1 MPGDE
6 RLNIDSIDPDMNYY
20 NDSIENFKEY
30 TIETFNENKNFNSSS
45 LNLFHNNARSIMAD
59 GRMDEY
65 NILFKA
71 IDNPFN
77 IMVFTET
84 WLTETNKHLCN
95 FEGYTPLHLL
105 HPVDAQFDLKTKGGG
120 VSIFIKHNIEFIYR
134 EDLSLSTP
142 TVECIF
148 IEIKHENKK
157 YLIGGIYR
165 VPNTDVKEFCQTINR
180 LIEPYRS
187 YEIILLGDFNI
198 CLLQDNC
205 HKRE

>member
-1 MPGDE
+1 
-6 RLNIDSIDPDMNYY
+6 MNYY

-84 WLTETNKHLCN
+84 WLTETNKHLCS
-95 FEGYTPLHLL
+95 F
-105 HPVDAQFDLKTKGGG
+105 
-120 VSIFIKHNIEFIYR
+120 
-134 EDLSLSTP
+134 
-142 TVECIF
+142 
-148 IEIKHENKK
+148 
-157 YLIGGIYR
+157 
-165 VPNTDVKEFCQTINR
+165 
-180 LIEPYRS
+180 
-187 YEIILLGDFNI
+187 
-198 CLLQDNC
+198 
-205 HKRE
+205 